1 MKDAAVPITL
11 DRAFQCHK
19 KGSNHA
25 LSCAR
30 KSERKGFGE
39 ETVCSSNT
47 GPANHLNIQVVAC

>member
-19 KGSNHA
+19 KGANHV
-25 LSCAR
+25 LSRAH

-39 ETVCSSNT
+39 ENT
-47 GPANHLNIQVVAC
+47 MF

>member
-11 DRAFQCHK
+11 DRAFHCHK
-19 KGSNHA
+19 KGANHV

-39 ETVCSSNT
+39 ENSMF
-47 GPANHLNIQVVAC
+47 